1 MTFERRHFIRLGMRL
16 STSYKIA
23 GSQRAGSAL
32 TTDVSP
38 EGVRVLTEHVL
49 EPGTK
54 LEVTL
59 TLPDRK
65 ELLNFEGEVVW
76 SELVADKAS
85 YGGAHHVGIRFL
97 KISVKDRDVLMHYGT
112 LFGPPSGR

>member
-16 STSYKIA
+16 STSYKISS
-23 GSQRAGSAL
+23 SQRVGSAL

-38 EGVRVLTEHVL
+38 EGVRILTEHAL

-54 LEVTL
+54 LEMTL

-76 SELVADKAS
+76 SELVPDKAS
-85 YGGAHHVGIRFL
+85 YGGAHYVGIRFL
-97 KISVKDRDVLMHYGT
+97 KIAGKDRDVLMHYGT
-112 LFGPPSGR
+112 LFGPQAGR

>member
-16 STSYKIA
+16 STSYKIM
-23 GSQRAGSAL
+23 GSQRVGASL

-38 EGVRVLTEHVL
+38 AGVRVLTEHIL
-49 EPGTK
+49 EPGTQ
-54 LEVTL
+54 LEMTL

-76 SELVADKAS
+76 NELVPEKSS
-85 YGGAHHVGIRFL
+85 YGGAHQVGIRFV
-97 KISVKDRDVLMHYGT
+97 KIAPKDRDLLMHYGK
-112 LFGPPSGR
+112 LFGPPAGR